1 MLEVQK
7 FLLENSFINY
17 FKSNTEIYK
26 GMKVIDENLGGTT
39 PLDVIIKFKE
49 DKNIVKIEEN
59 SDFDDFENEFNRK
72 NDDRTILR
80 FLRLKWS

>member
-1 MLEVQK
+1 MLEVQN
-7 FLLENSFINY
+7 FFVENSFINY

-49 DKNIVKIEEN
+49 DKNIVKIE
-59 SDFDDFENEFNRK
+59 K
-72 NDDRTILR
+72 IVILMILKTIYI
-80 FLRLKWS
+80 KK